1 MNAINF
7 LHGFF
12 IPYVLVHIS
21 DGQDKEKRLDHARA
35 LTYMTGE
42 EKKKKAW
49 IGSSSRLASVLLYY

>member
-1 MNAINF
+1 MSAINF

-12 IPYVLVHIS
+12 IPYVLVHMS

-42 EKKKKAW
+42 EKKKKA
-49 IGSSSRLASVLLYY
+49 

>member
-1 MNAINF
+1 MSPINF

-21 DGQDKEKRLDHARA
+21 DGQDKEIRLNCALA

-42 EKKKKAW
+42 EKEKKSK
-49 IGSSSRLASVLLYY
+49 